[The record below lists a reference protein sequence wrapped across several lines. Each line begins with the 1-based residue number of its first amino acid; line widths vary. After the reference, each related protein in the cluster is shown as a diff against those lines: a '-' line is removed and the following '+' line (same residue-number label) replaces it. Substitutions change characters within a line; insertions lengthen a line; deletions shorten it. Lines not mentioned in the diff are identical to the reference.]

1 MQTLLEHDA
10 LTRLADDAAVT
21 AWLLPDGD
29 PVRAYL
35 SMLSGLPADE
45 EAWLEV
51 LEPWLGEMQR
61 GITPGRLDTVQVAA
75 IGAAG
80 VSALRAARE
89 LPRDTPLARALQ
101 RVARWAF
108 YVVRPSAH

>member
-1 MQTLLEHDA
+1 MQTLLEFDA
-10 LTRLADDAAVT
+10 LTRLADDAAAA

-35 SMLSGLPADE
+35 TMLGALPPE
-45 EAWLEV
+45 EDAWLEV

-61 GITPGRLDTVQVAA
+61 GVTPDLGDTAQVAA

-80 VSALRAARE
+80 VSALRAARD
-89 LPRDTPLARALQ
+89 LPRDSAIARALQ
-101 RVARWAF
+101 RVARWSF
-108 YVVRPSAH
+108 YVVRPSSH